1 MGGFNEKTVEQA
13 PPAAKGRGSKQKTV
27 GKIRIHENSGQVHF
41 HDDANGLKVA
51 VPFDKFVAV
60 WSRNHDL
67 KPILL
72 VDNERGT
79 FVEISF
85 GDPKAVESG
94 RVEAR
99 VVLGTV
105 APNDTF
111 KNLNDFALGR

>member
-1 MGGFNEKTVEQA
+1 
-13 PPAAKGRGSKQKTV
+13 
-27 GKIRIHENSGQVHF
+27 
-41 HDDANGLKVA
+41 
-51 VPFDKFVAV
+51 
-60 WSRNHDL
+60 
-67 KPILL
+67 